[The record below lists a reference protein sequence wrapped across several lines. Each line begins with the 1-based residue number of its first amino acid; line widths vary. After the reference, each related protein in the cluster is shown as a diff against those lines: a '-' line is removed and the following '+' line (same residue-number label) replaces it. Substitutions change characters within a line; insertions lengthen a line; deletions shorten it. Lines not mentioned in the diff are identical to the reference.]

1 MKLRHMF
8 AALVLVTAFFVH
20 GNASWKRVFVKQI
33 RFAPGRTT
41 AIRHGTMRRTDY
53 VDYRVDANAGQLMI
67 VHLTARHGK
76 GRFQVGAVKGPGPY
90 KAANM
95 VNDWQGTLPITGRH
109 LIILYADSR
118 RLDYTLEITIR

>member
-1 MKLRHMF
+1 MKLKH
-8 AALVLVTAFFVH
+8 AAGALALITVFFVH
-20 GNASWKRVFVKQI
+20 GDASWKRVFMKQI

-41 AIRHGTMRRTDY
+41 AIRHGTMRQTDY
-53 VDYRVDANAGQLMI
+53 VDYRLDAKAGQLMI
-67 VHLTARHGK
+67 VHLTVRHGK

-90 KAANM
+90 KAADM
-95 VNDWQGTLPITGRH
+95 VNDWQGTLTISGRH

>member
-1 MKLRHMF
+1 MKLRHIV
-8 AALVLVTAFFVH
+8 AALVFMTAFLVPA
-20 GNASWKRVFVKQI
+20 NASWKRVFVNRV

-90 KAANM
+90 KDADM
-95 VNDWQGTLPITGRH
+95 VSDWQATLPISGRH